1 MNFNG
6 FLDDGAG
13 ASKLLSDAPYN
24 NHFSFSAVDTMLG
37 SAAIAPSQSLPFSS
51 SGLSLGLQTNGE
63 MSRNGEIMESNVSR
77 KSSRGEDVESRS
89 ESDNAEAVSGD
100 DLDTSDRPL
109 KKKKR
114 YHRHTPKQIQDL
126 ES

>member
-1 MNFNG
+1 
-6 FLDDGAG
+6 
-13 ASKLLSDAPYN
+13 
-24 NHFSFSAVDTMLG
+24 
-37 SAAIAPSQSLPFSS
+37 
-51 SGLSLGLQTNGE
+51 
-63 MSRNGEIMESNVSR
+63 MSRNGDILESNVTR

-126 ES
+126 ESYITLTKITIFFYFYEIVFRF

>member
-1 MNFNG
+1 
-6 FLDDGAG
+6 
-13 ASKLLSDAPYN
+13 
-24 NHFSFSAVDTMLG
+24 
-37 SAAIAPSQSLPFSS
+37 
-51 SGLSLGLQTNGE
+51 
-63 MSRNGEIMESNVSR
+63 MESNVSR

-126 ES
+126 ESVFKECAHPDEKQRLDLSRRLNLDPRQVKFWFQNRRTQMKVFSFESLIFVFWFLCFDF

>member
-51 SGLSLGLQTNGE
+51 SGLSLGL
-63 MSRNGEIMESNVSR
+63 VS
-77 KSSRGEDVESRS
+77 SLS
-89 ESDNAEAVSGD
+89 
-100 DLDTSDRPL
+100 PL
-109 KKKKR
+109 LIFDFFFF
-114 YHRHTPKQIQDL
+114 YYL
-126 ES
+126 